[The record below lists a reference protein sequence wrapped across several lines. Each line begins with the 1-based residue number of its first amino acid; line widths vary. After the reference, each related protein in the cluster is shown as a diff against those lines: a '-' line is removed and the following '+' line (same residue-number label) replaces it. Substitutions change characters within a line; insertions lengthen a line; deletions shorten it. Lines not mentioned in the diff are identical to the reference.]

1 MSCYEDK
8 TESLHT
14 LALNLAHLMNPN
26 VKEMTAGG
34 EKKQAAKQETGS
46 LEEQKQSSESD
57 TIEQLQKY
65 KGLLDAGVITEEEFA
80 AKKKQLLNLMIR
92 LIRKGSAFI
101 YEICKNN
108 SQMLR

>member
-1 MSCYEDK
+1 MH
-8 TESLHT
+8 TEIYARIARQQRPGHNEKSGRT
-14 LALNLAHLMNPN
+14 PA
-26 VKEMTAGG
+26 G

-80 AKKKQLLNLMIR
+80 AKKKQLLGI
-92 LIRKGSAFI
+92 
-101 YEICKNN
+101 
-108 SQMLR
+108 

>member
-1 MSCYEDK
+1 MS
-8 TESLHT
+8 
-14 LALNLAHLMNPN
+14 MNPLGR
-26 VKEMTAGG
+26 VRLTAWKKKYPKRMTAG

-80 AKKKQLLNLMIR
+80 AKKKQLLGI
-92 LIRKGSAFI
+92 
-101 YEICKNN
+101 
-108 SQMLR
+108 